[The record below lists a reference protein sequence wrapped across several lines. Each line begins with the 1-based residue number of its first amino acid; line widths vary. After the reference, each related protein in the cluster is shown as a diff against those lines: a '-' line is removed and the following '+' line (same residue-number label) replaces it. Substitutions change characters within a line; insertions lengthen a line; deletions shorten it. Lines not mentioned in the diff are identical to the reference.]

1 MAHLRV
7 AIQVCTLM
15 FFFKLRFDVWKGG
28 GVEGGGGGILLRRL
42 DFTSKITES

>member
-28 GVEGGGGGILLRRL
+28 GVGDGGRGNIAA
-42 DFTSKITES
+42 TSRFHV

>member
-7 AIQVCTLM
+7 AIRRLE
-15 FFFKLRFDVWKGG
+15 GG
-28 GVEGGGGGILLRRL
+28 WGGGGGGGILLRRL

>member
-28 GVEGGGGGILLRRL
+28 GVEGGGRGNIAA
-42 DFTSKITES
+42 TSRFHG